1 MRSTPSYI
9 QNMWRRCCCRRQ
21 RASALFFC
29 LFLAITKSSAP
40 ATRDWSNKSRSVLHE
55 LKDTS
60 LPPRCTSLHPLC
72 ERRQMSSATHSPL
85 RSVRATI
92 GNRELIEELLKL
104 AESRVKSEARAVQ
117 RSTDTSVMTW
127 PLQRA
132 SPAAACLEE
141 FSAGQRG
148 AIVCVRFASPQ
159 SVMCFELFW
168 SNLHYKSPKKCWNNS
183 LLSEQL
189 SEEGQHGWKM
199 HWFQL
204 LLKKKHVGCW

>member
-29 LFLAITKSSAP
+29 LFLATTKSSAP

-127 PLQRA
+127 PLRRA

-148 AIVCVRFASPQ
+148 AIVCVRFTSPQ
-159 SVMCFELFW
+159 SVRCFELFW
-168 SNLHYKSPKKCWNNS
+168 SNLHYKSPKKCWNNC

-204 LLKKKHVGCW
+204 LL

>member
-1 MRSTPSYI
+1 
-9 QNMWRRCCCRRQ
+9 
-21 RASALFFC
+21 
-29 LFLAITKSSAP
+29 
-40 ATRDWSNKSRSVLHE
+40 
-55 LKDTS
+55 
-60 LPPRCTSLHPLC
+60 
-72 ERRQMSSATHSPL
+72 MSSATHSPL

-189 SEEGQHGWKM
+189 SEEGQHG
-199 HWFQL
+199 
-204 LLKKKHVGCW
+204 

>member
-1 MRSTPSYI
+1 MLLST
-9 QNMWRRCCCRRQ
+9 
-21 RASALFFC
+21 SACICSVFC

-141 FSAGQRG
+141 FSAVQRG

-189 SEEGQHGWKM
+189 SEEGQHGRKM